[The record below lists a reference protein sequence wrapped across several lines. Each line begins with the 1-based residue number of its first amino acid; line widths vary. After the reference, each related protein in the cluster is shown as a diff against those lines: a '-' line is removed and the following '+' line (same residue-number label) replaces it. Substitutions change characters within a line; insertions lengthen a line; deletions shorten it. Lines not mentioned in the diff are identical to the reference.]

1 MEDVFVK
8 MADCGS
14 GSVGTCLSSLFIMKH
29 NCLENLGRSVYS
41 NEAADLSN
49 DKCITLEEK
58 EYFSSSRKFDA
69 AEDGVLNACKNLHD
83 SSDSTICSLAST
95 LEDSENFK
103 KKRCMDRYDSSESSD
118 R

>member
-1 MEDVFVK
+1 

-29 NCLENLGRSVYS
+29 NCLENLSHNVYS
-41 NEAADLSN
+41 NESSKLSNTKCLTLDEKAYFGSSRELVAADG
-49 DKCITLEEK
+49 
-58 EYFSSSRKFDA
+58 
-69 AEDGVLNACKNLHD
+69 GVLNASKDLHD
-83 SSDSTICSLAST
+83 TTDNAICSLNSP
-95 LEDSENFK
+95 LEDSDDFK